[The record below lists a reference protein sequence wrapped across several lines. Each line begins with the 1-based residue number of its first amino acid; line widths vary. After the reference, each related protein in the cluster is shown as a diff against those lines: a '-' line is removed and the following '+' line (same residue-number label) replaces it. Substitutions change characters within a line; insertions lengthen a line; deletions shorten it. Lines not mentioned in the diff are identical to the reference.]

1 MNIPEG
7 LLYTNEHE
15 WIRMEGNV
23 GYVGITDYAQHQLGD
38 IVFVELPEVDTSVSQ
53 GFYSCS

>member
-15 WIRMEGNV
+15 WIGWEGNV
-23 GYVGITDYAQHQLGD
+23 GYVGITDYAQHQLGEYR
-38 IVFVELPEVDTSVSQ
+38 FR
-53 GFYSCS
+53 